1 MALTI
6 HPHLIQQ
13 AARKGIPMTAVQA
26 VIAHPA
32 ISYKS
37 FTKDAQGRRIPR
49 CCNRHGVQ
57 QDTITGTAEGRKLAV
72 SVAPCC
78 NLAITVWLDQ
88 VETSLRPDQIRKG
101 VQRYRG
107 KDGQWRN

>member
-6 HPHLIQQ
+6 HPHLHTQ

-37 FTKDAQGRRIPR
+37 FTKDESGRRVPR
-49 CCNRHGVQ
+49 CCKRHGVQ
-57 QDTITGTAEGRKLAV
+57 QDTITGEAEGRKLAI

-88 VETSLRPDQIRKG
+88 VETEIRPDQRAKG
-101 VQRYRG
+101 IQRYRG
-107 KDGQWRN
+107 RNGEWRQ